1 MKGKYIKPSELLKLQ
16 KETGKSYWDLIGRPL
31 GKKPKDLAK
40 DVVDEYD
47 PVQREALR
55 MQIESALDYPQYK
68 GGKSPKVKTWNDNDI
83 ADLIIGFEG
92 FLPHAKDI
100 GDGKITI
107 GSGLTNPKYTRFGTI
122 TPEQNRRFVLE
133 EIAARKARLSR
144 NVPGWNTLPGSAK
157 AALLSYDYGWM
168 VDRKTS
174 PKMMK
179 ALQDRN
185 WLEVSNQMN
194 AGLNMK
200 KFKKGLRKRRTQER
214 NLFLSDLYRPAPLKP
229 VQTVSPMP
237 KAKVPFEVNQMEDKI
252 APIVNQ
258 QQPIVPYT
266 STVELPQE
274 YTIPENDMAS
284 IDLEN
289 TSRIKP
295 NDILQSYYN
304 MFGYKRGKSFPFQF
318 WNRAGNAMSLQ
329 KFEEGKNNTN
339 LVKIVGN
346 EQAPYE
352 QPVRFDEDGNLITRD
367 LTGNLHSNSI
377 LLPEVTVKGNAGY
390 NLANHVDALTPWGLV
405 NQYLTDAFSPI
416 AQTSPTVGN
425 TLSKMRY
432 IAPSYWIDRINHSD
446 DEIINGEGNI
456 FGTGNGLLLDGLIGN
471 KGLKS
476 IKKPISNIGDINSS
490 VIEKLYPI
498 AENKKIQYSP
508 KKSNISTIHYDDV
521 VKKLYSKVDDYI
533 KTATPDAQE
542 YALSLNRSILFENI
556 LQEAIDKGYIT
567 DSKILQS
574 APININPTIIKKR
587 LKSGTSGL
595 TTSFRS
601 LIELDPTQMR
611 DDGTA
616 FHELLH
622 NYNIGNPTRSFLKNK
637 EYNELIEALED
648 YNSHTLKQQR
658 DILNRMSHIRKQ
670 YYNFD
675 KFIQD
680 KASQVLYP
688 DASEYIQNPEELVV
702 HSLTTGRK
710 LGLKPFQPFP
720 GTKRAMDIIK
730 KARLENDWLY
740 DVKAGS
746 TDQVKNFW
754 KLLTGNYLPS
764 AVTGLYGTKLLNNQD
779 SYNSGKNIGD
789 GKITIGSGLTNPI
802 QFWNKA
808 GNTMQ
813 LQR

>member
-1 MKGKYIKPSELLKLQ
+1 MKSKYIKPSELLKLQ

-31 GKKPKDLAK
+31 GKKPKDPAK
-40 DVVDEYD
+40 DIVDEYD

-68 GGKSPKVKTWNDNDI
+68 SGKSPKVKTWNDNDI

-185 WLEVSNQMN
+185 WPEVANQMN
-194 AGLNMK
+194 AGWNMK

-229 VQTVSPMP
+229 IQTVSPMP
-237 KAKVPFEVNQMEDKI
+237 EAKIPFEVNQMEDKV

-274 YTIPENDMAS
+274 YTIPENNMAS

-318 WNRAGNAMSLQ
+318 WNRAGNTMRLQ
-329 KFEEGKNNTN
+329 RFEEGKNNTN

-367 LTGNLHSNSI
+367 LTGNLYSNSI
-377 LLPEVTVKGNAGY
+377 LLPEVTVKGKAGY
-390 NLANHVDALTPWGLV
+390 NLANHTDKLTPWGLINGLMEESFTPMV
-405 NQYLTDAFSPI
+405 QQAPNI
-416 AQTSPTVGN
+416 AN
-425 TLSKMRY
+425 KLAILRY
-432 IAPSYWIDRINHSD
+432 VTPSYWIDRINHSD

-456 FGTGNGLLLDGLIGN
+456 FGTGNGLLLDGLIGS

-476 IKKPISNIGDINSS
+476 IKKPIGNIGGINSS

-498 AENKKIQYSP
+498 TENKKIQYSP
-508 KKSNISTIHYDDV
+508 KKSNISTIYYDDV

-542 YALSLNRSILFENI
+542 YALSLDRSILFENI

-567 DSKILQS
+567 DSKILQPS
-574 APININPTIIKKR
+574 PININPTIIKKR
-587 LKSGTSGL
+587 LKSGTHGV
-595 TTSFRS
+595 TKPIES

-611 DDGTA
+611 DDGTV

-622 NYNIGNPTRSFLKNK
+622 NYNIGNPTFSFLKNK
-637 EYNELIEALED
+637 EYNELIKALKD
-648 YNSHTLKQQR
+648 HNSLTLKQEN
-658 DILNRMSHIRKQ
+658 DILDKMSHIRKQ

-680 KASQVLYP
+680 KASHVLYP
-688 DASEYIQNPEELVV
+688 DALEYIQDPEELVV

-720 GTKRAMDIIK
+720 GTKQAIDIIK
-730 KARLENDWLY
+730 KARSENNWLC
-740 DVKAGS
+740 DIKANG
-746 TDQVKNFW
+746 TDEVKNFW

-779 SYNSGKNIGD
+779 SYNKGKDSGIHIKN
-789 GKITIGSGLTNPI
+789 K
-802 QFWNKA
+802 
-808 GNTMQ
+808 
-813 LQR
+813 

>member
-31 GKKPKDLAK
+31 GKKPKDPAK

-179 ALQDRN
+179 ALQDKN

-194 AGLNMK
+194 AGWNMK

-229 VQTVSPMP
+229 IQTVSPMP
-237 KAKVPFEVNQMEDKI
+237 EAKVPFEVNQMEDKI
-252 APIVNQ
+252 APVVNQ

-289 TSRIKP
+289 TSRVNP

-318 WNRAGNAMSLQ
+318 WNRAGNTMRLQ
-329 KFEEGKNNTN
+329 RFYRGKNKHDWQWTRVKQTNGKYGYVKTRDDRPIEFSTTTGKFRVYDSPDSNARSFETVKDNTQTTN
-339 LVKIVGN
+339 KLIGIQRTPDDHNAALERDRVADEKVQATTPTIGNFIQTGLAPLNFISPNQIYRGIKDTDNISDFINNVAQGNTGFFTEEYVKGH
-346 EQAPYE
+346 PYISTA
-352 QPVRFDEDGNLITRD
+352 GNLAGDI
-367 LTGNLHSNSI
+367 LTGIGIAKTPKLFNI
-377 LLPEVTVKGNAGY
+377 
-390 NLANHVDALTPWGLV
+390 ANNW
-405 NQYLTDAFSPI
+405 NKS
-416 AQTSPTVGN
+416 
-425 TLSKMRY
+425 R
-432 IAPSYWIDRINHSD
+432 
-446 DEIINGEGNI
+446 IINKE
-456 FGTGNGLLLDGLIGN
+456 
-471 KGLKS
+471 
-476 IKKPISNIGDINSS
+476 
-490 VIEKLYPI
+490 
-498 AENKKIQYSP
+498 
-508 KKSNISTIHYDDV
+508 
-521 VKKLYSKVDDYI
+521 
-533 KTATPDAQE
+533 
-542 YALSLNRSILFENI
+542 LNRSIRNSSLIEPTFKPTPRIKLGDVEINNPEIAYRQGNDLGRTYMKYKDVDKSIAQHQIENNIDQAILKDKYKPVENI
-556 LQEAIDKGYIT
+556 LDRAIENNIFDPETGYVGNSQYLDIYRQTPMYAKGFLWYGAPKLNQIL
-567 DSKILQS
+567 KKGNLQS
-574 APININPTIIKKR
+574 GLLISPINNDFVVGTPTARAMKNNGIKIKNGVTIATDNGGRLVPSDIDNLGLNLNNIGAYTWVPGYGYKR
-587 LKSGTSGL
+587 VVKERPI
-595 TTSFRS
+595 F
-601 LIELDPTQMR
+601 QF
-611 DDGTA
+611 DDGRIN
-616 FHELLH
+616 L
-622 NYNIGNPTRSFLKNK
+622 
-637 EYNELIEALED
+637 
-648 YNSHTLKQQR
+648 
-658 DILNRMSHIRKQ
+658 
-670 YYNFD
+670 
-675 KFIQD
+675 
-680 KASQVLYP
+680 
-688 DASEYIQNPEELVV
+688 
-702 HSLTTGRK
+702 
-710 LGLKPFQPFP
+710 
-720 GTKRAMDIIK
+720 
-730 KARLENDWLY
+730 
-740 DVKAGS
+740 
-746 TDQVKNFW
+746 
-754 KLLTGNYLPS
+754 
-764 AVTGLYGTKLLNNQD
+764 
-779 SYNSGKNIGD
+779 
-789 GKITIGSGLTNPI
+789 
-802 QFWNKA
+802 
-808 GNTMQ
+808 
-813 LQR
+813 